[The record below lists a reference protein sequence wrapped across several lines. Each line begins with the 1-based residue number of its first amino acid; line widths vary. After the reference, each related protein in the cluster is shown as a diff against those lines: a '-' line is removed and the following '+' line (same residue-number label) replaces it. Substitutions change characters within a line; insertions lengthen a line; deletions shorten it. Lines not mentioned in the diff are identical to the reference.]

1 LKEQSKRQS
10 AKGKSGITEGE
21 MTMKIKPAVL
31 MGILAVAL
39 TLPSCTP
46 PSWVVEAENIAKVAL
61 PIVAGLSSILGG
73 SPVVSQVVN
82 DINAVIALFDDY
94 QKQPSATTLEKIQAG
109 ITAVNADLAQIL
121 PAARI
126 QNAATQNK
134 VTAILQLVSSEF
146 SQIASLV
153 PAESQ
158 SGVRSP
164 KSEVGVPESGVGIP
178 ESGGKKQVARLPFS
192 AKEFKGQYNKIVRSK
207 TGDPGCDAAFAG
219 KELN

>member
-1 LKEQSKRQS
+1 
-10 AKGKSGITEGE
+10 

-39 TLPSCTP
+39 TLPSCIP

-61 PIVAGLSSILGG
+61 PIVAGLSNLLGG

-82 DINAVIALFDDY
+82 DINAVISLFDDY
-94 QKQPSATTLEKIQAG
+94 QKQPTATTLEKIQAG

-121 PAARI
+121 PAAHI

-146 SQIASLV
+146 SQIASLLPGPNV
-153 PAESQ
+153 SSLPRREA
-158 SGVRSP
+158 
-164 KSEVGVPESGVGIP
+164 
-178 ESGGKKQVARLPFS
+178 GGKKEVAKLPFS

-207 TGDPGCDAAFAG
+207 TGDPVCDAAFEG
-219 KELN
+219 KELK